1 MNSLFSMPYSVVCV
15 RRNIKRYPVG
25 IAVTMLI
32 SIVVPRTSHAEQ
44 VFNPAFLTD
53 NLSNSQISD
62 LSRFE
67 KSTHQLP
74 GVYRVDVYVNDQYAF
89 TRDINFIEKSGIQ
102 DTTGLFPCLDSK
114 TLQGFGVNIAQYEQ
128 LSSSNPQ
135 CVDFISIIDGANSHF
150 QFDKQ
155 KLLISLPQAS
165 LRNQIRGY
173 IPPDQWDE
181 GINGFYTN
189 YNISGYDNSKTDT
202 NSLFLRLDNG
212 LNIGSWQFRHS
223 GSFNANSHNGKT
235 TNQWNNLNTYV
246 QKTII
251 PLKSQ
256 LVIGDGSTSS
266 EIFDSFGFR
275 GAHLSTSEAMYPD
288 SQQGYAPT
296 VRGVAKTN
304 AKVVIKQ
311 NGFVIHQVNVAP
323 GPFLIQDLNPTSIS
337 GDLLVTIEE
346 NDGSIQSFQVP
357 YSSLPVLQREGRT
370 KYSLVVGEYRSG
382 LDSQDNPSLL
392 QATAIHG
399 LKKGISV
406 YAGTQLSEKYKS
418 ALVGLGANLGDYGAL
433 SFDLTHADS
442 ELADRS
448 TSSGQSL
455 RFLYSKSLLSSGT
468 TFQLLGYRYSTKGFY
483 TLNDVAYNRMSGY
496 HVSETQDGN
505 QANTPI
511 ITDYYNLY
519 NSKKGRFEVNISHS
533 LGNYGSL
540 FVSGN
545 QQTYWDTN
553 KKNEWVQAGY
563 ANSWK
568 ALNYSFSVSRN
579 KYSEINQSD
588 TMYAM
593 NLSFPLDKL
602 WPKANFR
609 NHPIQNA
616 YSTFSTTQNSNG
628 NESYMAGLSGT
639 LLKDRNLSY
648 SINQGQV
655 SKQGDIG
662 SVSLNYNGSYGTVG
676 AGYSYEKNS
685 NQFTY
690 NASGGI
696 LAHRDGIT
704 FGQPLGSTSILVK
717 APGAKGVNIENYTGV
732 KTDWRGYAIVPYA
745 TEYRANRVALNSN
758 TFSNNLEISN
768 NVENVVPI
776 KGAIARATFNTSLG
790 VRALITLSHNGKFI
804 PYASSVIEKESS
816 ATSIVADDG
825 RVYLTGL
832 PLKGTLEVNWGESAE
847 GKCLANYDISD
858 MDLSKPVIQFDLE
871 CQ

>member
-1 MNSLFSMPYSVVCV
+1 MNNLFSIPYSTVCM
-15 RRNIKRYPVG
+15 RKNIPYYPFG
-25 IAVTMLI
+25 IAVTVLI
-32 SIVVPRTSHAEQ
+32 SVFTVRTSHAEQ
-44 VFNPAFLTD
+44 VFNPAFLAD
-53 NLSNSQISD
+53 NLSNTQISD
-62 LSRFE
+62 LTRFE
-67 KSTHQLP
+67 KSSHQLP
-74 GVYRVDVYVNDQYAF
+74 GIYRVDVYVNDQYVF
-89 TRDINFIEKSGIQ
+89 TRDINFTEKPESGDI
-102 DTTGLFPCLDSK
+102 TGLFPCFDSK
-114 TLQGFGVNIAQYEQ
+114 TLQGFGVNIAQYPL
-128 LSSSNPQ
+128 LSEENQQ
-135 CVDFISIIDGANSHF
+135 CVDFISIIEGANSQF

-155 KLLISLPQAS
+155 KLMISLPQAS

-181 GINGFYTN
+181 GINAFFTN
-189 YNISGYDNSKTDT
+189 YSLSGYDNSKTDT

-212 LNIGSWQFRHS
+212 INFGAWQFRHS
-223 GSFNANSHNGKT
+223 SSWNYNDHKGQT
-235 TNQWNNLNTYV
+235 TNRWDNLNTYLQTLV
-246 QKTII
+246 I

-266 EIFDSFGFR
+266 EIFDSYGFR
-275 GAHLSTSEAMYPD
+275 GIHLSTADAMYPD
-288 SQQGYAPT
+288 SQQGYAPSI
-296 VRGVAKTN
+296 RGVAKTN

-311 NGFVIHQVNVAP
+311 NGYVIHQLNVAP
-323 GPFLIQDLNPTSIS
+323 GPFHIQDLNPTSIS

-346 NDGSIQSFQVP
+346 NDGSIQSFRVP
-357 YSSLPVLQREGRT
+357 YSTLPILQREGRT
-370 KYSLVVGEYRSG
+370 KYSVVLGEYRSG
-382 LDSQDNPSLL
+382 LDSQDRPSLV

-399 LKKGISV
+399 LNNGISV
-406 YAGTQLSEKYKS
+406 YAGTQLAEKYKS
-418 ALVGLGANLGDYGAL
+418 ALVGLGANLGNYGAL
-433 SFDLTHADS
+433 SFDVTHADS
-442 ELADRS
+442 KLADQ
-448 TSSGQSL
+448 SSSRGQSL

-496 HVSETQDGN
+496 HTSETQDGN

-519 NSKKGRFEVNISHS
+519 NAKKGRFEVNISHS
-533 LGNYGSL
+533 LGKYGSL
-540 FVSGN
+540 FISGN
-545 QQTYWDTN
+545 QQTYWNTN
-553 KKNEWVQAGY
+553 KKNEWAQAGY

-568 ALNYSFSVSRN
+568 SLNYSFSVSHN
-579 KYSEINQSD
+579 KYSELKQTD

-609 NHPIQNA
+609 DHPIQNA

-628 NESYMAGLSGT
+628 NESYMAGVSGT

-648 SINQGQV
+648 SINQGRV
-655 SKQGDIG
+655 SQQGDIG
-662 SVSLNYNGSYGTVG
+662 SVNINYDGSYGSIG
-676 AGYSYEKNS
+676 AGYSYEKDS

-690 NASGGI
+690 TASGGI

-758 TFSNNLEISN
+758 SFSNNLEISN

-776 KGAIARATFNTSLG
+776 KGAISRATFNTSLG
-790 VRALITLSHNGKFI
+790 VRALITLTHNGKFI
-804 PYASSVIEKESS
+804 PYASRVIETESS
-816 ATSIVADDG
+816 ARSMVADEG

-832 PLKGTLEVNWGESAE
+832 PVKGTLHIDWDESDT
-847 GKCLANYDISD
+847 GKCLATYDISE
-858 MDLSKPVIQFDLE
+858 MDLTKPVIQFDLE
-871 CQ
+871 CK

>member
-1 MNSLFSMPYSVVCV
+1 MNNLFSIPYSTVCM
-15 RRNIKRYPVG
+15 RKNIPYYPFG
-25 IAVTMLI
+25 IAVTVLI
-32 SIVVPRTSHAEQ
+32 SVFTVRTSHAEQ
-44 VFNPAFLTD
+44 VFNPAFLAD
-53 NLSNSQISD
+53 NLSNTQISD
-62 LSRFE
+62 LTRFE

-74 GVYRVDVYVNDQYAF
+74 GIYRVDVYVNDQYVF
-89 TRDINFIEKSGIQ
+89 TRDINFTEKPESGDI
-102 DTTGLFPCLDSK
+102 TGLFPCFDSK
-114 TLQGFGVNIAQYEQ
+114 TLQGFGINIAQYPL
-128 LSSSNPQ
+128 LSEENQQ
-135 CVDFISIIDGANSHF
+135 CIDFISIIEGANSQF

-155 KLLISLPQAS
+155 KLMISLPQAS

-181 GINGFYTN
+181 GINAFFTN
-189 YNISGYDNSKTDT
+189 YSLSGYDNSKTDT

-212 LNIGSWQFRHS
+212 INFGAWQFRHS
-223 GSFNANSHNGKT
+223 SSWNYNDHKGQT
-235 TNQWNNLNTYV
+235 TNRWDNLNTYLQTLV
-246 QKTII
+246 I

-266 EIFDSFGFR
+266 EIFDSYGFR
-275 GAHLSTSEAMYPD
+275 GIHLSTADAMYPD
-288 SQQGYAPT
+288 SQQGYAPSI
-296 VRGVAKTN
+296 RGVAKTN

-311 NGFVIHQVNVAP
+311 NGYVIHQLNVAP
-323 GPFLIQDLNPTSIS
+323 GPFHIQDLNPTSIS

-346 NDGSIQSFQVP
+346 NDGSIQSFRVP
-357 YSSLPVLQREGRT
+357 YSTLPILQREGRT
-370 KYSLVVGEYRSG
+370 KYSVVLGEYRSG
-382 LDSQDNPSLL
+382 LDSQDRPSLV

-399 LKKGISV
+399 LNNGISV
-406 YAGTQLSEKYKS
+406 YAGTQLAEKYKS
-418 ALVGLGANLGDYGAL
+418 ALLGLGANLGNYGAL
-433 SFDLTHADS
+433 SFDVTHADS
-442 ELADRS
+442 KLADQ
-448 TSSGQSL
+448 SSSRGQSL

-496 HVSETQDGN
+496 HTSETQDGN

-519 NSKKGRFEVNISHS
+519 NAKKGRFEVNISHS
-533 LGNYGSL
+533 LGKYGSL
-540 FVSGN
+540 FISGN
-545 QQTYWDTN
+545 QQTYWNTN
-553 KKNEWVQAGY
+553 KKNEWAQAGY

-568 ALNYSFSVSRN
+568 SLNYSFSVSHN
-579 KYSEINQSD
+579 KYSELKQSD

-609 NHPIQNA
+609 DHPIQNA

-628 NESYMAGLSGT
+628 NESYMAGVSGT

-648 SINQGQV
+648 SINQGRV
-655 SKQGDIG
+655 SQQGDIG
-662 SVSLNYNGSYGTVG
+662 SVSINYDGSYGSIG
-676 AGYSYEKNS
+676 AGYSYEKDS

-690 NASGGI
+690 TASGGI
-696 LAHRDGIT
+696 LGHRDGIT

-758 TFSNNLEISN
+758 SFSNNLEISN

-776 KGAIARATFNTSLG
+776 KGAISRATFNTSLG
-790 VRALITLSHNGKFI
+790 VRALITLTHNGKFV
-804 PYASSVIEKESS
+804 PYASRVIETESS
-816 ATSIVADDG
+816 ARSMVADEG

-832 PLKGTLEVNWGESAE
+832 PVKGTLHIDWDESDT
-847 GKCLANYDISD
+847 GKCLATYDISE
-858 MDLSKPVIQFDLE
+858 MDLTQPVIQFDLE
-871 CQ
+871 CK